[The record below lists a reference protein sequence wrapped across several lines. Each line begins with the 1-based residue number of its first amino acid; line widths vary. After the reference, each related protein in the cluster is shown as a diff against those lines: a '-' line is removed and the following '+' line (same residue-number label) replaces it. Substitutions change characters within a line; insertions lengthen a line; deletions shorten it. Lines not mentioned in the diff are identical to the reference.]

1 VGVRPDEPGELGTMT
16 ERADAGVK
24 WPKSREDRKP
34 YLKPT

>member
-1 VGVRPDEPGELGTMT
+1 VGVGPDEPGALGTMN
-16 ERADAGVK
+16 ELADAGVK